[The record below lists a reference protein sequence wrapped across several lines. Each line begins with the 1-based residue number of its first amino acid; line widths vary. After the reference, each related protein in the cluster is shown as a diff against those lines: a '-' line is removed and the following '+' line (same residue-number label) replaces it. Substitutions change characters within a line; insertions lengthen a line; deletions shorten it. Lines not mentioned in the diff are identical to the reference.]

1 MEPSAKNLQAINKKS
16 LLKRMWECRILYLFL
31 LPAIVYLILFQYWPM
46 YGIQIAFRNY
56 TISDGFT
63 SSPWVGLKWF
73 DYFVSSRMFSSIL
86 RNTIEISLYS
96 LIAGFPMPII
106 LALMLNY
113 VEKSAIRRT
122 CQTIV
127 YMPHFISTIVIV
139 GMISSFFSTSG
150 IVNSLIEFLGGKRT
164 NLMGSARAFKHIYV
178 WTGVWQGMGWSSV
191 IYMAAL
197 SSVSP
202 ELHEAA
208 LIDGANLLQRM
219 RHIDIPAIMPTIVT
233 LLVMSC
239 GGILSVG
246 FEKVYLMQN
255 TMNISESEIISTYV
269 YKQGLGSQKFSYST
283 AIGLFNSVVNFILLT
298 IVNKVS
304 NRLSGYGMW

>member
-1 MEPSAKNLQAINKKS
+1 MKSAVQNIQTANKKP
-16 LLKRMWECRILYLFL
+16 LWRRIWECKILYLFL
-31 LPAIVYLILFQYWPM
+31 LPSIVYLILFQYWPM
-46 YGIQIAFRNY
+46 YGIQVAFRNY
-56 TISDGFT
+56 SIGDGFT
-63 SSPWVGLKWF
+63 ASPWVGLKWF
-73 DYFVSSRMFSSIL
+73 DYFLTSRLFPTIL

-113 VEKSAIRRT
+113 VEKSAARRT

-139 GMISSFFSTSG
+139 GMISSFFSTNG
-150 IVNSLIEFLGGKRT
+150 IFNTLIEFFGGTRS
-164 NLMGSARAFKHIYV
+164 NLMGSAAAFKHIYV

-233 LLVMSC
+233 LLVMNC

-255 TMNISESEIISTYV
+255 SMNVSESEIISTYV

-283 AIGLFNSVVNFILLT
+283 AIGLFNSVVNFIMLT
-298 IVNKVS
+298 VVNKIS
-304 NRLSGYGMW
+304 NRISGYGMW